1 MVRQKTRH
9 RSGKNHNNNNKPK
22 KLKKIKINL
31 PKIKLKTPRP
41 KKLRRPARPQ
51 QPHKKHRKRPG
62 HRQQPPPR
70 DSREVQ
76 KSEKKPTSGP
86 PPPPPPPSS
95 PSSSTPPTPSP
106 RPTEYHLSEPKPTKL
121 FKFELSE
128 AKPTVYPL
136 IANTPVSHGT
146 SPTSSATTE
155 FSEISEVPS
164 PNLGGSPAFYFRDI
178 SDGNSDLSSEIN
190 GEIFP
195 EELTNSI
202 NEFSEVAGSD
212 GKLKSLETVKIFKR
226 NFIFRI

>member
-1 MVRQKTRH
+1 MEATVDALLKKGRSQMVRQKTRH
-9 RSGKNHNNNNKPK
+9 RSGNKPK
-22 KLKKIKINL
+22 KIKKIKIQL
-31 PKIKLKTPRP
+31 PKIKLKTSRP
-41 KKLRRPARPQ
+41 KKRRPRPQ
-51 QPHKKHRKRPG
+51 KHRRP
-62 HRQQPPPR
+62 HRPPPR
-70 DSREVQ
+70 DSREVVQ
-76 KSEKKPTSGP
+76 SEKPTSAPPGP
-86 PPPPPPPSS
+86 PPPPTPRSPP
-95 PSSSTPPTPSP
+95 STPPPTP
-106 RPTEYHLSEPKPTKL
+106 REKPTEYHLSEPKPTKL

-136 IANTPVSHGT
+136 IANTAVSHG
-146 SPTSSATTE
+146 SPTSTTE

-212 GKLKSLETVKIFKR
+212 GKLKSS
-226 NFIFRI
+226 

>member
-9 RSGKNHNNNNKPK
+9 RSGKNHNNNKPK

-51 QPHKKHRKRPG
+51 QPHKKHRKRP
-62 HRQQPPPR
+62 HRQHPPPR

-212 GKLKSLETVKIFKR
+212 GKLKSS
-226 NFIFRI
+226 